1 MLAHFRLLRL
11 FKVTPIKDIDVDE
24 DQSRAYAELI
34 SSYPR
39 VSADVDI
46 LMGSEEFNLEN

>member
-11 FKVTPIKDIDVDE
+11 FKVTPIKDIDE
-24 DQSRAYAELI
+24 DQSRAYAKLI